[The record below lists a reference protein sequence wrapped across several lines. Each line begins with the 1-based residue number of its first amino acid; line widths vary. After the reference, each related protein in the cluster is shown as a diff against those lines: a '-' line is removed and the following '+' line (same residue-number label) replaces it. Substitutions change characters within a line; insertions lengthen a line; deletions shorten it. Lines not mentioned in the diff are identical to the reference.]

1 MAATNTVSRKDHNPR
16 ADKKRWER
24 EALKAQ
30 QEKAKQAETDMGV
43 MAAAAAIQKKKAE
56 EDVKTDN

>member
-1 MAATNTVSRKDHNPR
+1 MNMADRREHNPR

-24 EALKAQ
+24 EALKAET
-30 QEKAKQAETDMGV
+30 EKAKQAETDMGV